1 MAQFYAQPL
10 PSSYPAVMPLLD
22 ALNFA
27 EIVETIVPKRWN
39 NGVTHADAL
48 TVLLLMILD
57 YGGPRPISRVEEWAE
72 QFGTDLLLGID
83 PAQLH
88 DDKIG
93 HALDALVPVTEAG
106 ECDLSPIVAL
116 HHHLAHSAITRYG
129 INTQVLHY
137 DFTDIG
143 LHGAFEDSELA
154 RRGKGPTRR
163 QLQLGLNVTAGS
175 AFPILATVHPGAT
188 NHTVSVPQNLA
199 ALMQRLPGQS
209 FCVVTDAAGGSYD
222 NFVAY
227 NRAGQHFITSR
238 QLRGWE
244 QEKMRAIP
252 REQFELAEHR
262 SRTGDRFF
270 VHRCDWPIHP
280 QNKPHELVLSAVVVL
295 SENKL
300 RSDQKKARQQLRKLL
315 GRLVQIAGYAG
326 GRGQYSRPDYVRA
339 MAEKALA
346 KYADAGRFVRLEV
359 SDEHALS
366 WTVDRA
372 AFARYRRVL
381 GRYVLFTNL
390 PEDAYSADYVLAQY
404 RGRHVVEASYRQL
417 KSELEIAPLHMHKDN
432 RLLAMAAIWVI
443 ALMVLSLL
451 QLLARR
457 AGLETKRG
465 QALTGRELLQN
476 LLAVTAVTCRI
487 DGQVRASV
495 GPLSEPA
502 ERYLTAMGFPDAG
515 HWLKVPPI
523 DLQLISGI

>member
-1 MAQFYAQPL
+1 MLRFYAQPL
-10 PSSYPAVMPLLD
+10 PSSYPAIMPLLD
-22 ALNFA
+22 ALGLSEKVDA
-27 EIVETIVPKRWN
+27 IVPKRWS
-39 NGVTHADAL
+39 NGVTHADVVI
-48 TVLLLMILD
+48 VLLLMIID
-57 YGGPRPISRVEEWAE
+57 FGGPRPISRVNEWAE
-72 QFGTDLLLGID
+72 QFGIELLLGID

-93 HALDALVPVTEAG
+93 HTLDALVPVTEAG
-106 ECDLSPIVAL
+106 ECDLSLISEL
-116 HHHLAHSAITRYG
+116 HHQLVHTAISRWG
-129 INTQVLHY
+129 VSTQVLHY

-163 QLQLGLNVTAGS
+163 QLQLGLNVTAES
-175 AFPILATVHPGAT
+175 AFPILSTIHPGAT
-188 NHTVSVPQNLA
+188 NHTVSVPANLA
-199 ALMQRLPGQS
+199 ALTQRLPGRS

-227 NRAGQHFITSR
+227 DKAQQHFISAR
-238 QLRGWE
+238 QLREWE

-252 REQFELAEHR
+252 REQFELAEYR
-262 SRTGDRFF
+262 SSTDERFWL
-270 VHRCDWPIHP
+270 HRCDWPIHP
-280 QNKPHELVLSAVVVL
+280 KDKWDELVLSAVVVL

-300 RSDQKKARQQLRKLL
+300 RTDQKKAREQMRRLL
-315 GRLVQIAGYAG
+315 ERLAQIAGYAG
-326 GRGQYSRPDYVRA
+326 QRGQYSRPHYVREQ
-339 MAEKALA
+339 AEKALIKA
-346 KYADAGRFVRLEV
+346 AAAGGFVQIEV
-359 SDEHALS
+359 SDEPALS
-366 WTVDRA
+366 WSVDWTG
-372 AFARYRRVL
+372 FARYRALL

-390 PEDAYSADYVLAQY
+390 PEDECSAEDVLVQY

-417 KSELEIAPLHMHKDN
+417 KSELEIAPLHMHNDN

-443 ALMVLSLL
+443 ALMLLSLL

-457 AGLETKRG
+457 AELETKRG

-476 LLAVTAVTCRI
+476 LLAVTAVTCTI
-487 DGQVRASV
+487 NGKVRASV

-502 ERYLTAMGFPDAG
+502 QRYLTAMGFPEAQ

>member
-1 MAQFYAQPL
+1 MLQFYAQPL

-22 ALNFA
+22 ALGLA
-27 EIVETIVPKRWN
+27 EKVEALIPKRWD
-39 NGVTHADAL
+39 NGVTHADVL

-72 QFGTDLLLGID
+72 QFGVDLLLGID

-93 HALDALVPVTEAG
+93 HTLDALVPVTEAG
-106 ECDLSPIVAL
+106 ECDLSVISGMHNDLMHA
-116 HHHLAHSAITRYG
+116 AITRWG
-129 INTQVLHY
+129 ISTDVLHY

-143 LHGAFEDSELA
+143 LHGAFEDSDLA

-163 QLQLGLNVTAGS
+163 QLQLGLNVTAES
-175 AFPILATVHPGAT
+175 AFPILSTLHPGAT
-188 NHTVSVPQNLA
+188 NHTVSVPANLA
-199 ALMQRLPGQS
+199 ALIQRLPGQS
-209 FCVVTDAAGGSYD
+209 FCVVTDAGGGSYD
-222 NFVAY
+222 NFRAY
-227 NRAGQHFITSR
+227 NEANQHFISAR
-238 QLRGWE
+238 QLSPRE
-244 QEKMRAIP
+244 QQIMQAIP
-252 REQFELAEHR
+252 REQFELAQYR
-262 SRTGDRFF
+262 SSTDERFWL
-270 VHRCDWPIHP
+270 HRCQWSMHP
-280 QNKPHELVLSAVVVL
+280 ENKEAELTVPAVVVL

-300 RSDQKKARQQLRKLL
+300 RTDQKKAREQMRRLL
-315 GRLVQIAGYAG
+315 ARLAQIAGYAG
-326 GRGQYSRPDYVRA
+326 RHGQYRRPGYVREQ
-339 MAEKALA
+339 AEKALK
-346 KYADAGRFVRLEV
+346 KYADAGGFVQIEV
-359 SDEHALS
+359 SDEPALS

-372 AFARYRRVL
+372 GFARYRAVL

-390 PEDAYSADYVLAQY
+390 PEDEYSAEYVLEQY

-443 ALMVLSLL
+443 ALMLLSLL

-476 LLAVTAVTCRI
+476 LLAVTAVTCTI
-487 DGQVRASV
+487 NGQARASV

-502 ERYLTAMGFPDAG
+502 QRYLTAMGFPDAQ